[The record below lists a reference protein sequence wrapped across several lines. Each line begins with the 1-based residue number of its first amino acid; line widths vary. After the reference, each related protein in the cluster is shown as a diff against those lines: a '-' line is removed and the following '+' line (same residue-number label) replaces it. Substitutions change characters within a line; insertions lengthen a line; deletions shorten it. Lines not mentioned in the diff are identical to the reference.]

1 MKLKEGFILRQV
13 AGTWVVLATG
23 ADTIDFNGMIKLNDT
38 GAMLWN
44 LLAEGTDR
52 EAMAEALT
60 AKFDVSME
68 QALADV
74 DVFYNKLVQAGC
86 TER

>member
-1 MKLKEGFILRQV
+1 MKIKEGFILRQV

-44 LLAEGTDR
+44 LLAEG
-52 EAMAEALT
+52 MNWNL
-60 AKFDVSME
+60 
-68 QALADV
+68 
-74 DVFYNKLVQAGC
+74 
-86 TER
+86 